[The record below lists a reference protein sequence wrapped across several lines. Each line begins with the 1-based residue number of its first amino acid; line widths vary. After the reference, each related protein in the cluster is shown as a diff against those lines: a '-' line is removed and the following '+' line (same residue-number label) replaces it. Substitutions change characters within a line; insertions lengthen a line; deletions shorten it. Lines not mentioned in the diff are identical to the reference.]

1 LLTVAPE
8 ISVPIRTP
16 DGGSSASIG
25 LPVPSYVVVANR
37 LPYSRAADGSWKLSP
52 GGLVSAVLPSVV
64 GRDAM
69 WIGSHGDAEGM
80 PARRDGIRLVPVSV
94 SADEQ
99 TGFYDGFS
107 NGTLW
112 PLYHDAVRPPCYD
125 PAWWSDYEVVNRRF
139 AETTARHAPR
149 GALVWVHDYQL
160 QLVPAMLRALRPDVR
175 IGYFHHIPFPN
186 ADLFRQIPWRCEII
200 SGLAGADIIGFQTA
214 GDVTNFLGAALSLCD
229 HTVSELSAER
239 GELRVGSRVVSV
251 AAFPVPVDAASFE
264 ARSREPRVHSRAAEL
279 RQLLGG
285 PRNLLLGVDRLD
297 YTKGIDQRLA
307 VVRSLFEGGVL
318 VPGRDVFLQVAV
330 PSRADANGYSELRC
344 EVERLVGDINGEFAG
359 VGAAVVHYLHRSLDP
374 EELTAL
380 YQAADVMIVTPFRDG
395 MNLVAKEFIASR
407 TTNSGALVLSEFAG
421 AAAELAQAFLVN
433 PHDLRSMATAIEE
446 ALGRTS
452 EAEESMRAMR
462 ANIADQSPKQ
472 WATDYFRLLEGSR

>member
-1 LLTVAPE
+1 
-8 ISVPIRTP
+8 
-16 DGGSSASIG
+16 
-25 LPVPSYVVVANR
+25 
-37 LPYSRAADGSWKLSP
+37 
-52 GGLVSAVLPSVV
+52 
-64 GRDAM
+64 
-69 WIGSHGDAEGM
+69 
-80 PARRDGIRLVPVSV
+80 
-94 SADEQ
+94 
-99 TGFYDGFS
+99 
-107 NGTLW
+107 
-112 PLYHDAVRPPCYD
+112 
-125 PAWWSDYEVVNRRF
+125 
-139 AETTARHAPR
+139 
-149 GALVWVHDYQL
+149 
-160 QLVPAMLRALRPDVR
+160 
-175 IGYFHHIPFPN
+175 
-186 ADLFRQIPWRCEII
+186 
-200 SGLAGADIIGFQTA
+200 
-214 GDVTNFLGAALSLCD
+214 
-229 HTVSELSAER
+229 
-239 GELRVGSRVVSV
+239 
-251 AAFPVPVDAASFE
+251 
-264 ARSREPRVHSRAAEL
+264 
-279 RQLLGG
+279 
-285 PRNLLLGVDRLD
+285 
-297 YTKGIDQRLA
+297 
-307 VVRSLFEGGVL
+307 